1 MTGHTRD
8 ICLADGTEKQCPEVY
23 INVSTPFISGDIVA
37 LILDTPFADLVVG
50 NYVNTSVP
58 HSIEEV
64 PVTGG
69 RDIFVSEETV
79 PFNAVE
85 TRSRKKKQDEADKK
99 IDETTERFSNDTS
112 ITHPI
117 DFSDISQEFKICDRK
132 QLIDLQKT
140 DTTLDKVRSY
150 VSEEHNEN
158 QSSYF
163 VYLSDLLY
171 RVYSKPSGESIHQ
184 IVLPRQL
191 RDMILKLGH
200 DIPLAGHLGNKKT
213 RDRIMQHFF
222 WPGIF
227 NDISEYCRSCPDCQ
241 IGSAKGRVPRAPLI
255 SIPPMDEPF
264 QRIALDCVGP
274 LPMTDSKNRFI
285 LGTEYQIMI
294 SKLKGIGPEFAL
306 LSKNIPTICFRNQG
320 IGQMVH

>member
-1 MTGHTRD
+1 MSWLTRTVILTYIIDDYLSFIFVYLFLCICILHCITWLSKPKKPVESGHKQGTFGLCIQTQHEHTVDGYNSGVTVKLPGISCNGNKVQVHGLDIVEGKINNDDVSVLRDTGCSTVFVHSKFTNTDHLIGHTRD
-8 ICLADGTEKQCPEVY
+8 TCLADGTVKQCPEVY

-64 PVTGG
+64 PVTGV
-69 RDIFVSEETV
+69 RYIFASEEPV

-85 TRSRKKKQDEADKK
+85 TRSRKKKQDEADTE

-184 IVLPRQL
+184 IVLPGQL
-191 RDMILKLGH
+191 RDMIL
-200 DIPLAGHLGNKKT
+200 
-213 RDRIMQHFF
+213 
-222 WPGIF
+222 
-227 NDISEYCRSCPDCQ
+227 
-241 IGSAKGRVPRAPLI
+241 
-255 SIPPMDEPF
+255 
-264 QRIALDCVGP
+264 
-274 LPMTDSKNRFI
+274 
-285 LGTEYQIMI
+285 
-294 SKLKGIGPEFAL
+294 
-306 LSKNIPTICFRNQG
+306 
-320 IGQMVH
+320 